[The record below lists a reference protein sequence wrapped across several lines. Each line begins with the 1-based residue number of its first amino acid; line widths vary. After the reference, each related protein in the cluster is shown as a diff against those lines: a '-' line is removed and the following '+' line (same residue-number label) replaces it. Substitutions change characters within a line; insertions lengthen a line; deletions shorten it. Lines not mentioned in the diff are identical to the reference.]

1 MKYPAMPAEKKRKPV
16 AGSRGPREARGVTI
30 AQIERAA
37 RRSFAE
43 DGWAGTSM
51 RAIAREVG
59 VDPALVHY
67 YFASKEA
74 LLDAVTTPPQA
85 WLDSIQTTAS
95 APLRE
100 RGEAIVVNVIWTWAQ
115 PELRDALT
123 SILLTAAHEPRTRE
137 KLRTLISAS
146 LLPAVATRIEAD
158 ERMMRASLIASQV
171 LGLVMLRY
179 VWQIEPLAS
188 LPDDDL
194 VAFVAPTVQRY
205 LSGRLF

>member
-1 MKYPAMPAEKKRKPV
+1 MPAQKKRKP
-16 AGSRGPREARGVTI
+16 AASARGPREARGVTI

-67 YFASKEA
+67 YFASKEE
-74 LLDAVTTPPQA
+74 LLDAVTTPPAA
-85 WLDSIQTTAS
+85 WLESIQATVAE
-95 APLRE
+95 PLRE
-100 RGEAIVVNVIWTWAQ
+100 RGEAIVRNVIWTWSQ
-115 PELRDALT
+115 PEISDALT

-146 LLPAVATRIEAD
+146 LLPAVASRIEAD
-158 ERMMRASLIASQV
+158 ERLLRASLIGSQV

-179 VWQIEPLAS
+179 VWDIEPLSS
-188 LPDDDL
+188 LPDDQL
-194 VAFVAPTVQRY
+194 VALVAPTVQRY
-205 LSGRLF
+205 LSGRLT

>member
-1 MKYPAMPAEKKRKPV
+1 M
-16 AGSRGPREARGVTI
+16 TI
-30 AQIERAA
+30 AQIEHAA

-67 YFASKEA
+67 YFASKEE

-85 WLDSIQTTAS
+85 WLESIQATVAE
-95 APLRE
+95 PLRD
-100 RGEAIVVNVIWTWAQ
+100 RGEAIVRNVIWTWSQ
-115 PELRDALT
+115 PEISDALT

-146 LLPAVATRIEAD
+146 LLPAVASRIEAD
-158 ERMMRASLIASQV
+158 ERLLRASLIGSQA

-179 VWQIEPLAS
+179 VWNIEPLAS
-188 LPDDDL
+188 LSDEQL
-194 VAFVAPTVQRY
+194 VALVAPTVQRY
-205 LSGRLF
+205 LSGRLS